1 AENDLRELHNDR
13 ALERLAE
20 AADAL
25 AEQRGAGRATP
36 GTRRDYLR
44 WLIGRNL
51 YLDPRGSF
59 QTQRQVQLRLDEV
72 YISLCARPDERDDP
86 ADKAMLER
94 ELAALEA
101 QLAGL
106 PDDEA
111 EDQRED
117 LRDLLLRRARTQLP
131 AGQPPAEQRQEL
143 TAVVTAH
150 PRLVILGDPGSG
162 KSTLL
167 RFLALKHAE
176 ALRDGRT
183 EAEGGLG
190 RARFPILVRIADYA
204 EHGLAR
210 PLSDWLGEDCVL
222 NECPRSGLADLLAE
236 ELRRGGCLVLLDGLD
251 EIVDPRDRQT
261 VLGRI
266 EDFVRWHDHGDNC
279 FIVTSRPAGYRRAQL
294 SGDQFEHYSV
304 QEMDDEQIR
313 RFLERWCHAVEDA
326 QTPDAPPERRQEVA
340 RRQID
345 GIMRAVANPSVQ
357 RLAAN
362 PLLLRILALIHRS
375 GAQLPQNQ
383 IHHTD
388 AWLPQKRVEL
398 YQLVADTLART
409 WRTAHGVPETALVQ
423 EEYLTP
429 LLSRLAYWMQANRA
443 TGLASEREVYAVL
456 GAEWAEIHDEDWNP
470 HRPSPKIKEQISNF
484 LVRVREHTGL
494 FVERAP
500 RLYGFLHLTFQ
511 EYYAARYLVAS
522 SATRAGLIRQHLHDP
537 RWDEPILLALG
548 YVGLDSPKKATELL
562 ETAVLAQGA
571 EAARLG
577 LRSSRHE
584 ELLGRDYLFALR
596 CLADQI
602 PIRSRLLRPL
612 IERLAEETLRR
623 SGLAVY
629 TRYREL
635 LGQRLQALGGEAAA
649 QLVLLLSEGLR
660 DADAGVRRSAVSA
673 LGRLGGGVEGVVG
686 ALWAALEHSD
696 PDMRWRAVEAL
707 GRLGGRVEG
716 VVGALRAALEDS
728 HPNVRRSAVAAL
740 EGPGGGVEV
749 EGALRAVLED
759 SHPNVRRSAVAALGR
774 LGGGVEG
781 VVGAL
786 WAALEH
792 SDPNVRASAVE
803 ALGRLG
809 DTTDTLRV
817 QALNGFAEATD
828 SEVRQWIAAYL
839 GHAAQSDPA
848 VLDALQGG
856 LLDRDGDVR
865 RACAAAL
872 VQLGRRFPNHVAQ
885 IEGRLLH
892 AIHDPA
898 FGGRHQDWLSYRT
911 GQDYAHEG
919 LWLLVAGV

>member
-44 WLIGRNL
+44 WLIDRNL

-72 YISLCARPDERDDP
+72 YIGLCAQPDERNDP

-94 ELAALEA
+94 ELAALEE

-106 PDDEA
+106 PADEA

-117 LRDLLLRRARTQLP
+117 LRALLLRRARSRLP
-131 AGQPPAEQRQEL
+131 ASQQSVEQRQEL
-143 TAVVTAH
+143 AAVVAAH
-150 PRLVILGDPGSG
+150 PRLVILGDPGGG

-176 ALRDGRT
+176 ALRDRRA

-190 RARFPILVRIADYA
+190 PTRFPILLRIADYA
-204 EHGLAR
+204 EHGLDR
-210 PLSDWLGEDCVL
+210 PLSDWLGEGNAL
-222 NECPRSGLADLLAE
+222 HECPRAGLTDLLAD

-251 EIVDPRDRQT
+251 EIVSPDDRQT
-261 VLGRI
+261 VLERI
-266 EDFVRWHDHGDNC
+266 NEFVRRHNHGDNR
-279 FIVTSRPAGYRRAQL
+279 FVVTSRPAGYRRAQL
-294 SGDQFEHYSV
+294 SGDLFEHYSV

-313 RFLERWCHAVEDA
+313 RFLERWCRAVEDA
-326 QTPDAPPERRQEVA
+326 QTPDVSSERRQEVA
-340 RRQID
+340 WREID
-345 GIMRAVANPSVQ
+345 GIMRAVANPGVR

-362 PLLLRILALIHRS
+362 PLLLRILALIHRT
-375 GAQLPQNQ
+375 GAQ
-383 IHHTD
+383 
-388 AWLPQKRVEL
+388 LPQKRVEL
-398 YQLVADTLART
+398 YKLAADTLART
-409 WRTAHGVPETALVQ
+409 WRTAQGVPETALVQ

-429 LLSRLAYWMQANRA
+429 LLSRLAYWMQANKP

-456 GAEWAEIHDEDWNP
+456 GAEWAEIHDKDWNP
-470 HRPSPKIKEQISNF
+470 HRPNPDITKEIASF

-522 SATRAGLIRQHLHDP
+522 SVTRAGLIRQHLHDP

-548 YVGLDSPKKATELL
+548 FVGLYSPKEATELL

-577 LRSSRHE
+577 LEPSRHE

-602 PIRSRLLRPL
+602 PIRSRLLRLL
-612 IERLAEETLRR
+612 IERLAEETLRL

-629 TRYREL
+629 TRYREVL
-635 LGQRLQALGGEAAA
+635 EQRLQALGGDAAA
-649 QLVLLLSEGLR
+649 QLALLLLEGLR
-660 DADAGVRRSAVSA
+660 DDNAGGRRRAVEVLGRLGGEVQGVVGALRAALEDSETSVRASAVEA
-673 LGRLGGGVEGVVG
+673 LGGLGGGVEGVEE
-686 ALWAALEHSD
+686 ALRAALEDSD
-696 PDMRWRAVEAL
+696 PIVRLHAVVGL
-707 GRLGGRVEG
+707 GRLEGEVEG

-728 HPNVRRSAVAAL
+728 DLIVR
-740 EGPGGGVEV
+740 
-749 EGALRAVLED
+749 LRAVE
-759 SHPNVRRSAVAALGR
+759 ALGG

-781 VVGAL
+781 V
-786 WAALEH
+786 E
-792 SDPNVRASAVE
+792 E
-803 ALGRLG
+803 ALR
-809 DTTDTLRV
+809 
-817 QALNGFAEATD
+817 
-828 SEVRQWIAAYL
+828 AA
-839 GHAAQSDPA
+839 
-848 VLDALQGG
+848 
-856 LLDRDGDVR
+856 
-865 RACAAAL
+865 
-872 VQLGRRFPNHVAQ
+872 
-885 IEGRLLH
+885 
-892 AIHDPA
+892 
-898 FGGRHQDWLSYRT
+898 
-911 GQDYAHEG
+911 
-919 LWLLVAGV
+919 